1 MVFDE
6 PKPAKR
12 SLGFLR
18 KAAKTKDR
26 SPDTTGTLKLQRHT
40 LETIAKQFQETD
52 ADEIECCLAGWRNTS
67 ANGEPHLTV
76 EVSPRYVSRH
86 YDQAEP
92 TLSNFI

>member
-40 LETIAKQFQETD
+40 LETFAKQFEEQG
-52 ADEIECCLAGWRNTS
+52 ADELDCCLAGWRNTY
-67 ANGEPHLTV
+67 ANGDPYLSV
-76 EVSPRYVSRH
+76 EISPRYLSRRR
-86 YDQAEP
+86 EP
-92 TLSNFI
+92 ANSNLDEFI